1 MHKKNIALEF
11 EMNLPAYAWPAGAEE
26 ELTALLLT
34 ISSELSMNPAIY
46 TNENN
51 LWIYYGHSYFQCE
64 ILLND
69 LLYSMAY
76 ISHKYPISIYG
87 CANGIETAQISL
99 DVGNG
104 RVKVQKLN
112 VSGQDF
118 SELYDLCLRI
128 SCQDQKQLKIL
139 SDILQGID
147 YRHDFLLI
155 KRNAFTN
162 QSFIH
167 YPDLDKNTYF
177 RYLPLRPMDELDPN
191 RFSYTLKQ
199 QVDLWLLLLIDGVS
213 AVEFSFLMNKLETG
227 CLNSFFTWELSLR
240 FALQQADIKI
250 TYDDNGFIMRDR
262 NGERIL
268 YDYVHGTPAQQLLL
282 KIIFPAPPLHR

>member
-139 SDILQGID
+139 SEILQGID

>member
-11 EMNLPAYAWPAGAEE
+11 EMNLPAYAWPAGTEE

-177 RYLPLRPMDELDPN
+177 RYLPLRPMDELDPDC
-191 RFSYTLKQ
+191 FSYTLKQ